1 MWRVRG
7 LSRISLSYNVL
18 PLFSADASIYVSFSP
33 SYRELLE
40 AGRYEINGETYI
52 PGTAIEEYNAK
63 YRTNFDAKDIDFH
76 ISI

>member
-33 SYRELLE
+33 SYFTGEYLANAGINPNLSKIYDSAVFVLE
-40 AGRYEINGETYI
+40 AQ
-52 PGTAIEEYNAK
+52 
-63 YRTNFDAKDIDFH
+63 
-76 ISI
+76 